1 MATGPG
7 AHLVDTATA
16 ALARIR
22 ELRPR
27 VHCLTNFV
35 AMKLSANLLLAAGA
49 VPSMTMDAR
58 AMPDFVESTEALVVN
73 LGMLDPWR
81 REAAPVA
88 IAAARQLGRPWVLDP
103 VKVDRS
109 SERRGFA
116 QDLLG
121 QAPAVLRCNT
131 AERPLL
137 TVPAGTVLA
146 LTGETDRIE
155 GAGRLVRIDG
165 GSPLMDRVT
174 AMGCAASAL
183 TGAFLAV
190 EADAFAAA
198 ASAMLVMKV
207 AGSLAGQRAGGPGS
221 FEPAFLDAVYTLDAR
236 TLECEARLP

>member
-1 MATGPG
+1 MAAGEV
-7 AHLVDTATA
+7 AQIVDKAAA
-16 ALARIR
+16 ALARVR
-22 ELRPR
+22 EVRPR

-35 AMKLSANLLLAAGA
+35 AMKLSANLLLASGA

-88 IAAARQLGRPWVLDP
+88 IEAARRLGRPWVLDP

-109 SERRGFA
+109 GERRAFA
-116 QDLLG
+116 QGLLD

-137 TVPAGTVLA
+137 DVPPATVTA
-146 LTGETDRIE
+146 LTGEIDRIE
-155 GAGRLVRIDG
+155 QAGRLARIAG
-165 GSPLMDRVT
+165 GSLLMDRVT

-183 TGAFLAV
+183 TGAFLAI
-190 EADAFAAA
+190 EAEAFEAAA
-198 ASAMLVMKV
+198 AAMLVMKV
-207 AGSLAGQRAGGPGS
+207 AGTLAEREASGPGS
-221 FEPAFLDAVYTLDAR
+221 FEPAFLDAVFNLDAR
-236 TLECEARLP
+236 TLQHEARLS